1 MVIVDNN
8 AYSFGY
14 QVDNGIPI
22 ISWFQDMNDRELYN
36 LIDYLKVLSL
46 AKDIRLVNRHTFRLH
61 SFYEDFIKDYGDPC
75 ATPSS

>member
-1 MVIVDNN
+1 MDNN

-14 QVDNGIPI
+14 QLDNGIPI
-22 ISWFQDMNDRELYN
+22 ISWYNDANDRELFN

-61 SFYEDFIKDYGDPC
+61 RFYEDFIKDYGDC
-75 ATPSS
+75 VTPNKESN